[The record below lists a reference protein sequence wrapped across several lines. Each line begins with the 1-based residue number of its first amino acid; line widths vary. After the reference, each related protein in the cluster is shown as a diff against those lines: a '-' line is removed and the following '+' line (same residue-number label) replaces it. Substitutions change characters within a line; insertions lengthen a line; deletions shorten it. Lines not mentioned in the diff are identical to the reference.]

1 MLETIACYSPVAGMP
16 LLKITNCLRERRF
29 CVVAE
34 TVGKLLEKGKNIKFY
49 SKVLLN
55 LKGKIKR
62 NNILIERG
70 KWNKIE

>member
-1 MLETIACYSPVAGMP
+1 MYEINLTSVLKKASKIALTIACYSPVAEMP
-16 LLKITNCLRERRF
+16 LFKITNCSRERRF

-55 LKGKIKR
+55 
-62 NNILIERG
+62 
-70 KWNKIE
+70 